1 MIRIAQCM
9 GALLLVSSTF
19 PSLKPQQDSAVSSEQ
34 VVLRYVPKKGD
45 RLQHNWL
52 GTHNLFAT
60 QVMSQVEGKEPVSMP
75 QLPSL
80 ETKERR
86 VTTDWIQRVKGDRA
100 QRVRRIWSDAEIWG
114 KLDFHVPSQEP
125 REVVLKSPLG
135 NPSTS
140 VVFTYVP
147 EENGYGAYFDQSAM
161 IESLLGGVR
170 LDNSCAN
177 FLPDRPVQV
186 GDSWDVE
193 LQYLIELLAPTGAM
207 DYRQL
212 KPGGAMLIRTL
223 LMGVGGCVENVWNPA
238 NLKGQLR
245 CKLLKVAGKG
255 SLALAHIQLDYT
267 FETRQDRAAAA
278 RELQMLGESRRGTI
292 VIHNS
297 VGHSGEGSG
306 TLIWNMDLNRIH
318 SYSMNGTETLDME
331 VQTQALHQ
339 AAVTQKMTLQGTTKV
354 TYRVNP
360 VTSNVFLRP
369 WVRNPKVR
377 TVPEVE
383 VPEAGEGNSTKE
395 E

>member
-9 GALLLVSSTF
+9 GALLLVSSTL
-19 PSLKPQQDSAVSSEQ
+19 PSSMPQQDTAVSSEQ

-52 GTHNLFAT
+52 GTHNLSAT
-60 QVMSQVEGKEPVSMP
+60 QVLSQMEGKELESFI

-80 ETKERR
+80 DTKERR
-86 VTTDWIQRVKGDRA
+86 VTTDWIQKVEGGRA
-100 QRVRRIWSDAEIWG
+100 QRVRRIWNDAEIWG
-114 KLDFHVPSQEP
+114 KLDLQVPSQEP
-125 REVVLKSPLG
+125 REVVMKSPLG

-147 EENGYGAYFDQSAM
+147 EEKGYGVYFDQSAM
-161 IESLLGGVR
+161 VESLLSGVR

-177 FLPDRPVQV
+177 FLPGRPVQV

-193 LQYLIELLAPTGAM
+193 LKYLIELLAPTGAM

-223 LMGVGGCVENVWNPA
+223 LMGVGGCAENVWNPS
-238 NLKGQLR
+238 NLKGDLR
-245 CKLLKVAGKG
+245 CKLVRVAGTG
-255 SLALAHIQLDYT
+255 SLALAHIQVDYK

-292 VIHNS
+292 VIHNA
-297 VGHSGEGSG
+297 VKHSGEGRG
-306 TLIWNMDLNRIH
+306 TIIWNMDLNRIQ
-318 SYSMNGTETLDME
+318 SYSLNGIEVLDME

-339 AAVTQKMTLQGTTKV
+339 PAVTQRMNLQGTTKV
-354 TYRVNP
+354 TYQVNP
-360 VTSNVFLRP
+360 VASNEFLRP

-377 TVPEVE
+377 SVPDTDP
-383 VPEAGEGNSTKE
+383 PEAGEDNPSKE
-395 E
+395 K

>member
-1 MIRIAQCM
+1 M
-9 GALLLVSSTF
+9 
-19 PSLKPQQDSAVSSEQ
+19 PQQDPAVSSEQ
-34 VVLRYVPKKGD
+34 IVLRYAPKKGD
-45 RLQHNWL
+45 RLQYSWL

-60 QVMSQVEGKEPVSMP
+60 QVQSQMEGKELVSLT
-75 QLPSL
+75 QFPSL

-86 VTTDWIQRVKGDRA
+86 VTTDWIQKVEGDRA
-100 QRVRRIWSDAEIWG
+100 QRVRRIWNDAEIWG
-114 KLDFHVPSQEP
+114 KLDFHAPSQEP

-147 EENGYGAYFDQSAM
+147 EEKGYGAYFDQSAM
-161 IESLLGGVR
+161 VESLLGGVR

-177 FLPDRPVQV
+177 FLPGRSVQI

-193 LQYLIELLAPTGAM
+193 LKYLIELLAPTGAM

-223 LMGVGGCVENVWNPA
+223 LMGVGGCVENVWNPS
-238 NLKGQLR
+238 NLKGNLR
-245 CKLLKVAGKG
+245 CKLVKVAGKG

-267 FETRQDRAAAA
+267 FETRQDRSAAAK
-278 RELQMLGESRRGTI
+278 ELQMLGESRRGMI
-292 VIHNS
+292 VLRNS
-297 VGHSGEGSG
+297 VSHSGEGKG

-318 SYSMNGTETLDME
+318 SYSMNGTETLEME
-331 VQTQALHQ
+331 IQTQALHQ
-339 AAVTQKMTLQGTTKV
+339 PAVMQRMILQGTTKV
-354 TYRVNP
+354 KGQVNP
-360 VTSNVFLRP
+360 VVSNDFLRP

-377 TVPEVE
+377 TGPEAD